1 MKTWIDV
8 YSADGVTRLGNGA
21 IYIVKSA
28 SVKRSLDGAGTFS
41 ASLSGVDTNA
51 FSLIANKRQIIIYL
65 EQRGNI
71 RVLGGGVIEKIS
83 STLTDNG
90 WTLDISGNDQL
101 SILKNKSVLLSK
113 MYTQQS
119 VTAIIQDLTNL
130 ANWTAQGDYIGNLL
144 NVRLDGISVLKA
156 LQTVTQ
162 EQGIHFR
169 LGDNP
174 NTIEYGIFGDNANVF
189 AFNPQHIHYE
199 ALANDDV
206 AFIESIRLE
215 KDSTDVVNYLLP
227 LGSGEGEAAI
237 TLQYSTRTTPYTIQ
251 TTTGGDGK
259 TLYYIRDTASISA
272 YSQIEKVGT
281 FKNIAPISN
290 SDADLLAA
298 SNALYDASVAWLQ
311 RYKDVFEVYSLTLKK
326 VTKNI
331 KAGQKIHL
339 RFKGAI
345 ERADGTF
352 TYKDIDSDLW
362 VLEISENIGADSVG
376 CSLKVATVDRYEK
389 DTASI
394 IIGALENIELRNVK
408 IQPYP
413 STRSYVY
420 DRELAPSFSA
430 DIPIRF
436 SNSTLTVQR
445 VLVRIKTSPFRT
457 TASSVASGGG
467 ATSSAGGAA
476 TSSAGGAAT
485 SSAGGDHSHRVAV
498 GTFTNFSTSV
508 SLWDGFN
515 MRTSAGGSSSAI
527 LFPARGIGLGDL
539 WTEGASGNHTHTVPN
554 HTHTVPDHTHTVPN
568 HTHTLAYGIN
578 DDSVTPTS
586 IQVYIDGVNRTSPLG
601 GAWAVGGGN
610 TTIDL
615 DAGLVT
621 GYIVNAGGGLRQE
634 HTLSVRCLG
643 GQGRVEIQVEIYETI
658 QSIAVS

>member
-1 MKTWIDV
+1 MKIWVDV
-8 YSADGVTRLGNGA
+8 YSADGLTRLGDSA
-21 IYIVKSA
+21 IYVVKNA
-28 SVKRSLDGAGTFS
+28 SVKRSLDGTGTFS
-41 ASLSGVDTNA
+41 LALSGVDNKA
-51 FSLIANKRQIIIYL
+51 FSLISNKKRVVIYF

-83 STLTDNG
+83 STLTSEG
-90 WTLDISGNDQL
+90 WSLDVSGNDAL

-174 NTIEYGIFGDNANVF
+174 NTIEYGIFGDNANIF

-259 TLYYIRDTASISA
+259 TLYYISDATSIA
-272 YSQIEKVGT
+272 TYSQIEKVGT

-476 TSSAGGAAT
+476 TSSAGG
-485 SSAGGDHSHRVAV
+485 DHNHRMFQYNP
-498 GTFTNFSTSV
+498 GIPS
-508 SLWDGFN
+508 
-515 MRTSAGGSSSAI
+515 GGSSSK
-527 LFPARGIGLGDL
+527 FYIGRQSNGGAFNDFSFVSFNTSDI
-539 WTEGASGNHTHTVPN
+539 WTESASGNHTHTI
-554 HTHTVPDHTHTVPN
+554 PDHTHTVPN